1 MVYIKRK
8 ILIVMWYGYSRRATS
23 LSKELNCELLLID
36 SFITKN
42 LKIRKYFLFI
52 DYLLK
57 TILTFK
63 NLFKIKPDIVISTS
77 PPSFCPI
84 ICYIYCKIFR
94 VKLIVDAH
102 NSAFLRPWI
111 SVPLYKRI
119 MKNASLILIHNV
131 ELYNYL
137 ARKYYGYNLFVLP
150 DPIPNFVNNKNQ
162 TFLEIDKK
170 YFLVILSFSPD
181 EPVELIFKSIMIF
194 LDSFK
199 DNIFYFYITGNYKK
213 NLAIYNKYKD
223 IREIQ
228 FLGFLDEKK
237 YEQVLVN
244 SYAVISFSTKQMVQ
258 QSAVIESL
266 GAAVPVIT
274 ENSETNRR
282 IFKKGAILT
291 ELVENKVV
299 EAFTELIENYD
310 RLKKEI
316 ILQKSE
322 YYLFWKENL
331 NKFLKLLG

>member
-1 MVYIKRK
+1 MVNIKRK

-42 LKIRKYFLFI
+42 QKIRKYFLWI
-52 DYLLK
+52 DYSLK

-63 NLFKIKPDIVISTS
+63 KLLKIKPDIIISTS

-84 ICYIYCKIFR
+84 VCYIYCKIFGI
-94 VKLIVDAH
+94 KLIVDTH
-102 NSAFLRPWI
+102 NSAFLRPWV
-111 SVPLYKRI
+111 SVPLYKRV
-119 MKNASLILIHNV
+119 MKNALLVLTHNV
-131 ELYNYL
+131 ELNNYL
-137 ARKYYGYNLFVLP
+137 ARKYYGYNFFVLP
-150 DPIPNFVNNKNQ
+150 DPLPNFINNKNQ
-162 TFLEIDKK
+162 TVLGIDKK

-181 EPVELIFKSIMIF
+181 EPVELIFRSIMIF
-194 LDSFK
+194 LDSIK
-199 DNIFYFYITGNYKK
+199 DSIFSFYITGNYKK
-213 NLAIYNKYKD
+213 NLAIYNKYKG
-223 IREIQ
+223 IPEIK
-228 FLGFLDEKK
+228 FLGFLDEKN

-282 IFKKGAILT
+282 IFTKGAILT
-291 ELVENKVV
+291 ELVDSKVA
-299 EAFTELIENYD
+299 EAFTELIKNYD
-310 RLKKEI
+310 KLKKEI
-316 ILQKSE
+316 ILQKAE
-322 YYLFWKENL
+322 YSLSWKENL